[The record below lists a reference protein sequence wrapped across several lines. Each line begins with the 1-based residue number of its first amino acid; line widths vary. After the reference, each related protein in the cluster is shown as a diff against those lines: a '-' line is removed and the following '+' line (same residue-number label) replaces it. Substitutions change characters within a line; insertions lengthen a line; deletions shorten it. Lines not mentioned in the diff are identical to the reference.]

1 MAPATPVIQ
10 LIRLNAPR
18 ASLPKFVNQFRR
30 TFALGNQSPSPLPSS
45 PASLHCRTLST
56 AAPIHT
62 GTSSSTAKWLGRNS
76 NSSSRAYSNS
86 SEYRLFPVGY
96 QLPLIDYLT
105 LANFAQKSNLRSQ
118 RIRQLRHCYP
128 NSFHKHLRMRTAMQN
143 KSAKSARR
151 MRLRRMSAP
160 GSA

>member
-105 LANFAQKSNLRSQ
+105 LANKKTLHRRATSGRNGFGSCATAIQTLSTNISECGQQCRTRAQK
-118 RIRQLRHCYP
+118 
-128 NSFHKHLRMRTAMQN
+128 
-143 KSAKSARR
+143 AR
-151 MRLRRMSAP
+151 
-160 GSA
+160 GG

>member
-30 TFALGNQSPSPLPSS
+30 TFALGNQSPSPSS
-45 PASLHCRTLST
+45 SQLPASLHCRTLSM
-56 AAPIHT
+56 AASIHT
-62 GTSSSTAKWLGRNS
+62 GTSSSAAKWLGRNS

-96 QLPLIDYLT
+96 QLPLIDYST
-105 LANFAQKSNLRSQ
+105 LANKKTLYRRATSGRNGFVSCATALQTLSTNISGCGQQCRTRAQK
-118 RIRQLRHCYP
+118 
-128 NSFHKHLRMRTAMQN
+128 
-143 KSAKSARR
+143 AR
-151 MRLRRMSAP
+151 
-160 GSA
+160 GG

>member
-30 TFALGNQSPSPLPSS
+30 TFALGNQSQLSSPS

-56 AAPIHT
+56 AASIHT
-62 GTSSSTAKWLGRNS
+62 GTPTSAAKWLGRNT

-86 SEYRLFPVGY
+86 SEYRLFPVWY
-96 QLPLIDYLT
+96 QLPLIDYST
-105 LANFAQKSNLRSQ
+105 LANKKTLHRRAASGRIGLGSCTTALQTLSTNISGCGQQCRTRAQK
-118 RIRQLRHCYP
+118 
-128 NSFHKHLRMRTAMQN
+128 
-143 KSAKSARR
+143 ARGR
-151 MRLRRMSAP
+151 
-160 GSA
+160 